1 MIGSVYGITLN
12 EFFALHVKF
21 ETVVNKHNTNTMC
34 NSDERYSSCSPIT
47 KIVNFAFTSIT

>member
-47 KIVNFAFTSIT
+47 KI